1 MNDET
6 KRDAGNPLVLI
17 AGYCAGA
24 SFGIAAVAFLLL
36 HELNDGRWWAIAAMV
51 AAPSMMGCGI
61 AYFMCQHSRQEDSST
76 KHDA

>member
-6 KRDAGNPLVLI
+6 KKDLANPLVLI

-51 AAPSMMGCGI
+51 AAPSLMGCGI
-61 AYFMCQHSRQEDSST
+61 AYFMCKPSRQEGSST
-76 KHDA
+76 KP

>member
-6 KRDAGNPLVLI
+6 KKGADNPLVLI

-36 HELNDGRWWAIAAMV
+36 HDFNDGRWWAIAAMV
-51 AAPSMMGCGI
+51 AAPSLMACGI
-61 AYFMCQHSRQEDSST
+61 AYFMCNQSRQNGPSS
-76 KHDA
+76 KDDA